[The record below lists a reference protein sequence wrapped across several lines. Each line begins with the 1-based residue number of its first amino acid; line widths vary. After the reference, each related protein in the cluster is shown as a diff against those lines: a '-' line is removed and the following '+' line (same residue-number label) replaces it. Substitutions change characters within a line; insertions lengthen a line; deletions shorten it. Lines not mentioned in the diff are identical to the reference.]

1 MTKQAAFKR
10 FDECTKADIEII
22 MENYQAFARDLP
34 KRVMAHLQLLD
45 GDFGG
50 FNIDRLEHCLQTAT
64 RAVQDGKNEEYV
76 VCALLHDI
84 GDTLGPYNHG
94 ALAATILKPFV
105 SEANYWLLQH
115 HLIFQGYYYFEHIGQ
130 DKHARDALKENPHY
144 DYTLGFI
151 EKYDM
156 PSFDESFES
165 LPLSH
170 FTPMVERVL
179 SK

>member
-1 MTKQAAFKR
+1 MTKQASFKR
-10 FDECTKADIEII
+10 FDECTKADIDII
-22 MENYQAFARDLP
+22 MESHKAFASSLP
-34 KRVMAHLQLLD
+34 KRVMAHLELLD

-50 FNIDRLEHCLQTAT
+50 FNVDRLEHCLQTAT
-64 RAVQDGKNEEYV
+64 RALADGRDEEYV

-84 GDTLGPYNHG
+84 GDTLSPYNHG

-105 SEANYWLLQH
+105 SEQNHWLLQH
-115 HLIFQGYYYFEHIGQ
+115 HPVFQGYYYFEHIGE
-130 DKHARDALKENPHY
+130 DKYARDALKHSPHY
-144 DYTLGFI
+144 QHTLEFI

-156 PSFDESFES
+156 PSFDENFKS

-179 SK
+179 TK

>member
-1 MTKQAAFKR
+1 MTKQATFKR
-10 FDECTKADIEII
+10 FDECTKADIDII
-22 MENYQAFARDLP
+22 MESYQTFACNLP
-34 KRVMAHLQLLD
+34 KRVIAHLKLLD

-64 RAVQDGKNEEYV
+64 RALHDGKDEEYV

-105 SEANYWLLQH
+105 SEANHWLLQH
-115 HLIFQGYYYFEHIGQ
+115 HPIFQGYYYYEHIGQ
-130 DKHARDALKENPHY
+130 DKHARDALKDSPHY
-144 DYTLGFI
+144 DHTLEFI

-156 PSFDESFES
+156 PSFDDSFTS

-170 FTPMVERVL
+170 FEPMVERVL